1 MFLTLHEATIDDMP
15 FRQALL
21 SDPATMAYN
30 APWAPPDGT
39 LPFPESEFAPWL
51 SRWAGHAPERWCG
64 YVVDEGGTNVGEV
77 CWHSHGREMG
87 IVIHSAFRGKHY
99 GREALRLLIE
109 EAFRHEEI
117 SALTNT
123 FEPDREPA
131 LTLHLH
137 AGFVPI
143 AQRDGLLTLRLT
155 RERWAV
161 SRTGA

>member
-30 APWAPPDGT
+30 APWAPPNGT

-64 YVVDEGGTNVGEV
+64 YVVNEGGTNVGEV

-87 IVIHSAFRGKHY
+87 IVIHS
-99 GREALRLLIE
+99 
-109 EAFRHEEI
+109 AFRHEEI

-155 RERWAV
+155 RERWAL